1 MEPKVELKNNLGI
14 AMFTVRQS
22 AERDLSGTLQN
33 LAALG
38 YTGIEFYGAPVWP
51 PQEIRTALQNSG
63 MVITG
68 YHTEYRD
75 LQKNTRQK
83 TAEFLNEIGCPL
95 AVVPCL
101 GGRWHVGH
109 TEAEENFATWQKHIA
124 WLQETEEFLKTCGIR
139 TGYHNHEHEFLLQY
153 GGKTVF
159 DLIFESLPTLVMEL
173 DSGACIEGGGD
184 PNAVL
189 QKYRDRPKI
198 LHMKPFSKTR
208 GFDVSLGDA
217 DDEND
222 WASYFSPEN
231 RFEWLL
237 AESEN
242 KILSEAENAQ
252 RCIAGARCFLKGE

>member
-1 MEPKVELKNNLGI
+1 MQQETELKNKFGI

-38 YTGIEFYGAPVWP
+38 YTGIEFYGEPVWSP
-51 PQEIRTALQNSG
+51 REIYNALKNSG
-63 MVITG
+63 MAITG

-75 LQKNTRQK
+75 LQKNTRQR

-109 TEAEENFATWQKHIA
+109 TEQEENLETWQKHIA
-124 WLQETEEFLKTCGIR
+124 WLQKTEEFLKTYNIR
-139 TGYHNHEHEFLLQY
+139 TGYHNHEHEFLLHY
-153 GGKTVF
+153 NGKTVF
-159 DLIFESLPTLVMEL
+159 DFIFESLPTLVMEL

-184 PNAVL
+184 PKEIL
-189 QKYRDRPKI
+189 KKYRDRPKI
-198 LHMKPFSKTR
+198 LHMKPYSETR
-208 GFDVSLGDA
+208 GFDVSFGDE
-217 DDEND
+217 DDAND
-222 WASYFSPEN
+222 LATYFLPEN
-231 RFEWLL
+231 NFEWLL

-242 KILSEAENAQ
+242 KILSEAENAR
-252 RCIAGARCFLKGE
+252 RCIEGARRVLQGA